1 MTQITRVLVGFF
13 VAPAVP
19 AILLYVFNRLMGY
32 GDASVVGPLLLM
44 PLGYAAA
51 IIFGI
56 PTYFLMR
63 KKNVRSFVAYILFG
77 GFAGLTFYLLFTIAT
92 AYPGQV
98 LLVLQ
103 RSIGPVL
110 TATAYA
116 AIAAGVFWAVAIRRT
131 SQS

>member
-1 MTQITRVLVGFF
+1 MTQMTRVLVGFF

-19 AILLYVFNRLMGY
+19 AILLYVVNRLMGY
-32 GDASVVGPLLLM
+32 GSASVVGPLLLM

-51 IIFGI
+51 VIFGI
-56 PTYFLMR
+56 PAYFLMQKR
-63 KKNVRSFVAYILFG
+63 NVHSFVAYVLFG
-77 GFAGLTFYLLFTIAT
+77 GLIGFTFYLLFTIAT
-92 AYPGQV
+92 SYPGQV

-103 RSIGPVL
+103 RSLGPIL

-116 AIAAGVFWAVAIRRT
+116 AIAAGVFWTVAIRRI